1 MSVVIETTAR
11 SPRRLRAGL
20 PAVVLAVVLG
30 LLALAAGWGA
40 VRLTTGSADP
50 VVPTSAAVESTWGVR
65 MTSVNI
71 GADGGL
77 VDLRFVVLDSSKA
90 TALMAA
96 QREQAPRLAVED
108 EGLKTFYP
116 SMTVHRQM
124 TVGRTYVMLFRNTGG
139 SIRSGHELLILVGDL
154 RIDHVV
160 PG

>member
-1 MSVVIETTAR
+1 MNAVIE
-11 SPRRLRAGL
+11 AGTRQRVRGWL
-20 PAVVLAVVLG
+20 PAVVLLV
-30 LLALAAGWGA
+30 LALVAGWSA
-40 VRLTTGSADP
+40 VRLTTGVAEP
-50 VVPTSAAVESTWGVR
+50 GVPSSPAVEATWGVR
-65 MTSVNI
+65 MTSVNL

-96 QREQAPRLAVED
+96 QRDVVPRLAVD
-108 EGLKTFYP
+108 DDGLKTFYP

-124 TVGRTYVMLFRNTGG
+124 TAGRTYVLLFRNTGG
-139 SIRSGHELLILVGDL
+139 TIRSGHDLMILVGDL

>member
-1 MSVVIETTAR
+1 MSAVIEAV
-11 SPRRLRAGL
+11 SPRQTRA
-20 PAVVLAVVLG
+20 PWRVVVLAAVVVV
-30 LLALAAGWGA
+30 ALAVGWGA
-40 VRLTTGSADP
+40 VRLASGPAEP
-50 VVPTSAAVESTWGVR
+50 AVPTSPAVESTWGVR

-96 QREQAPRLAVED
+96 KRDAAPRLAVD
-108 EGLKTFYP
+108 DDGGMKTFYP

-124 TVGRTYVMLFRNTGG
+124 TVGRTYILLYRNTGG
-139 SIRSGHELLILVGDL
+139 SIRSGHDLMILVGDL
-154 RIDHVV
+154 RIDRVV